1 MEARQKSNFLI
12 RFRRPTPAKMT
23 KKIRLRH
30 NYMSQP
36 YLYYYS
42 LDLAIRINLA
52 SSANATAVE
61 AT

>member
-1 MEARQKSNFLI
+1 
-12 RFRRPTPAKMT
+12 
-23 KKIRLRH
+23 
-30 NYMSQP
+30 MSQP